1 MPRSLHARTRW
12 SKPGRSSIQSRK
24 RGTQRR
30 MRPSYIFIPRD
41 PGDRKLPMIC
51 SLARAGRGEDY
62 KPVMPAAAETYSLG
76 APVEIGKIEQELKKL
91 WREGEGAM
99 TRASLM
105 NLAVYSGKPGSL
117 QNNTQLM
124 ARITENHACRAIVIE
139 ADCDSDDDQ
148 VSAWISAHCHVSSV
162 GSKQVC
168 SEQVSF
174 LLKGGCTLQLPSIVL
189 SNLDSDLPF
198 YLWWQEEFREPMDPQ
213 LWTWVDR
220 VIYDSQGWRDFRA
233 QMRLL
238 ESAEQEARQR
248 IVLCD
253 LNWTRLD
260 NVRFALAQF
269 FDHPASHHHFAKIN
283 SVRIDF
289 APGFRSTAV
298 LFAGWL
304 AAQLNWQ
311 GEKTEAANKFSFV
324 SSSGRKLDV
333 ELQERPGDPI
343 GEVALA
349 TPEVEF
355 LVAHAK
361 CGDLLEVSRGNPGE
375 KHTPQLMPAGKNDPV
390 SLMSEELMRGGPH
403 HVYLHAVN
411 RVRDLL

>member
-1 MPRSLHARTRW
+1 
-12 SKPGRSSIQSRK
+12 
-24 RGTQRR
+24 
-30 MRPSYIFIPRD
+30 
-41 PGDRKLPMIC
+41 
-51 SLARAGRGEDY
+51 
-62 KPVMPAAAETYSLG
+62 MPAIAETYSLG
-76 APVEIGKIEQELKKL
+76 LPVEVSKIDQELKKL
-91 WREGEGAM
+91 WQESQGAA
-99 TRASLM
+99 TRASLV
-105 NLAVYSGKPGSL
+105 NLAVYSEDAGSL
-117 QNNTQLM
+117 NKNTQLM
-124 ARITENHACRAIVIE
+124 AKITENHACRAIVIE
-139 ADCDSDDDQ
+139 ADCKAQENRVES
-148 VSAWISAHCHVSSV
+148 WISAHCHVSRA

-168 SEQVSF
+168 SEQISF
-174 LLKGGCTLQLPSIVL
+174 LLRGGCTTLLPSIVF
-189 SNLDSDLPF
+189 SHLDSDLPF

-213 LWTWVDR
+213 LWAWVDR
-220 VIYDSQGWRDFRA
+220 VIYDSQGWEDFSA
-233 QMRLL
+233 QMHLL
-238 ESAEQEARQR
+238 ESAEQEANQR
-248 IVLCD
+248 TVLCD

-311 GEKTEAANKFSFV
+311 GKKTEAANKFSFV

-333 ELQERPGDPI
+333 ELHERPGEPI